1 VLITDQTVALVT
13 GGASGIGASVARRLA
28 GSGAK
33 VAVVDRDAVA
43 ATRVAEEIRG
53 LAIAC
58 DVTSDTAVAAAVAE
72 AETWGGRL
80 DLVHLNAGSVGG
92 QSGITD
98 LDLEG
103 YRRVVGVN
111 VDHVVFGLTA
121 AVPALRRAGG
131 GTVIATSSLAG
142 LVPLPGDAIYTLTKH
157 AVVGYVRSAAATL
170 ASEDIRVMAL
180 CPGFADTALIAHL
193 REQFAGF
200 PLLTAEDV
208 ADGVERMLA
217 DGEPG
222 ECWFVQPGRDPGPY
236 GFRGVPGPKG
246 GEAPPRL
253 AWEG

>member
-1 VLITDQTVALVT
+1 VLITDGTVALVT
-13 GGASGIGASVARRLA
+13 GGASGIGEAVVRRLA
-28 GSGAK
+28 GAGAK

-43 ATRVAEEIRG
+43 AAAVADDVRG

-58 DVTSDTAVAAAVAE
+58 DVTSDTAMAAAVTE

-98 LDLEG
+98 LDLEA

-121 AVPALRRAGG
+121 AVPALRRTGG
-131 GTVIATSSLAG
+131 GTIVATSSLAG
-142 LVPLPGDAIYTLTKH
+142 LVPLPGDAVYTLTKH

-193 REQFAGF
+193 RDQFAGF
-200 PLLTAEDV
+200 PLLTADDV

-217 DGEPG
+217 DGAPG
-222 ECWFVQPGRDPGPY
+222 ECWYVQPGRDPGPY